1 MCHETECSSRDR
13 MWVRPSGAPGHG
25 SVPPQILSVLVRG
38 RHDVDYPTVPFSFF
52 FFLQLARCPL
62 LAWMRWG
69 LQPWSYATTKANHRI
84 GETHYNRRLK
94 SGFTCFPPTAMFTLS
109 NLTEQETKD
118 LKREL
123 LQVTAYN
130 ILGLA
135 RQLTSQ
141 PENPRLWV
149 QYLVAEVS

>member
-1 MCHETECSSRDR
+1 
-13 MWVRPSGAPGHG
+13 
-25 SVPPQILSVLVRG
+25 
-38 RHDVDYPTVPFSFF
+38 
-52 FFLQLARCPL
+52 
-62 LAWMRWG
+62 
-69 LQPWSYATTKANHRI
+69 
-84 GETHYNRRLK
+84 
-94 SGFTCFPPTAMFTLS
+94 MFTLS